1 MNIWD
6 VSKRFL
12 NKFKVFLPCTWI
24 DHAIE
29 MSVQWKVLFSC
40 KYNVLYLYGKMLTAI
55 WYQSNYLL
63 CVFNTWLCNKNR
75 DALDAVQLLSQF
87 FKINV
92 YSMLKICVCTVINSE
107 NRIKRMIIVLHDF
120 QVCDRWHKIINN
132 SINSQSRI
140 RTPKLS
146 TKNVDLCIKLSDKA
160 SRRRWRWCWYL
171 KHDDIYT
178 RILSWHFPMENLQNI
193 WASLFLVLFEIQRD

>member
-1 MNIWD
+1 M
-6 VSKRFL
+6 
-12 NKFKVFLPCTWI
+12 
-24 DHAIE
+24 
-29 MSVQWKVLFSC
+29 
-40 KYNVLYLYGKMLTAI
+40 
-55 WYQSNYLL
+55 
-63 CVFNTWLCNKNR
+63 
-75 DALDAVQLLSQF
+75 
-87 FKINV
+87 
-92 YSMLKICVCTVINSE
+92 CVCTVINSE

-193 WASLFLVLFEIQRD
+193 WALFISCLIWNTERSRFGLYTWSFPQFHIALCLQEWCFVCCELVLAVVCFDEIEFILHCAAVIFGYMCIPFVLLQNFMFQIWLAPLVLIVSIPFHRHPNLVSMS